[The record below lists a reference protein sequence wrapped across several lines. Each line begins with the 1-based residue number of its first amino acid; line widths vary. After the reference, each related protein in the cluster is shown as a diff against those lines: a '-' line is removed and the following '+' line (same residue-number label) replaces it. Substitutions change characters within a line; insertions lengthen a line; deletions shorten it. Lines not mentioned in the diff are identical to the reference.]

1 MCFILCDKDSY
12 RKKTQQSH
20 YEKALGN
27 NGKEKLRA
35 AVFFFF
41 GGGGLTH
48 KNNSYVFMAAVL
60 CDCVL
65 T

>member
-35 AVFFFF
+35 AIFFFLGV
-41 GGGGLTH
+41 GGTH
-48 KNNSYVFMAAVL
+48 NSYVFMAAVL